1 MDGHVQAGVLCF
13 WCVCVFSSIHTCQ
26 ICFCPKPLPDGQK
39 IESACT
45 FPVQLQDLSLIQ
57 KHVLDCSQKWWNFV
71 RGGSDPNNS
80 KAVQAA
86 QDLKQMVDKL
96 TQEAHNNLLQPAL
109 EKKGQLEQFFK
120 KSFQD
125 FETTTG
131 VCFPA
136 TRQQQLLN
144 LLDKLDEPLV
154 FWLAQCPAGFEDQV
168 NDSTLFGKSQNLM
181 IQAYEAIG
189 PQSTDYMFSDGS

>member
-1 MDGHVQAGVLCF
+1 MCRPGCCVFGV
-13 WCVCVFSSIHTCQ
+13 CVCVFIHTCEN
-26 ICFCPKPLPDGQK
+26 CFCPKQLPDGQN
-39 IESACT
+39 IESACA
-45 FPVQLQDLSLIQ
+45 FQVQQPLSDIQ
-57 KHVLDCSQKWWNFV
+57 QKVLACSQQWWNFV
-71 RGGSDPNNS
+71 RGAPKPNKS
-80 KAVQAA
+80 TAVQAA
-86 QDLKQMVDKL
+86 KALKEMVDKL
-96 TQEAHNNLLQPAL
+96 TQEAHNLLQVTTSSQPNWD
-109 EKKGQLEQFFK
+109 KKGQLKQFFER
-120 KSFQD
+120 SFHV
-125 FETTTG
+125 FKTTSG